1 MSFSQPLTR
10 RSLFQATALLGSATL
25 MPAAF
30 ATLTPSVLE
39 SGLWSAK
46 ALPLGQHAAGAVKRH
61 AFITEACSGALA
73 KPAFVAYMTLNIAY
87 LTDYA
92 RSLDMLAS
100 RVGAFADLKTESEA
114 LRTWAKETV
123 GVKDWCIDLYQQIA
137 KRNYNAKRVPSFPA
151 GVDYAKF
158 ERMYV
163 LKYDVAVGM
172 AALLPC
178 FWIYEEIGGHIA
190 KLRQTQGNAYS
201 EWLESFGTQASHEAA
216 LKAVAL
222 ADKLAARADDTV
234 RRQMTDVF
242 VAGCW
247 KEFACFDAAYRT
259 LFRNL

>member
-1 MSFSQPLTR
+1 MTIDHHLLTR
-10 RSLFQATALLGSATL
+10 RSLLQAAALFSVSALLPASATIT
-25 MPAAF
+25 PA
-30 ATLTPSVLE
+30 VLQ

-61 AFITEACSGALA
+61 AFISEVCSGALA
-73 KPAFVAYMTLNIAY
+73 QPAFVAYMALNIAY
-87 LTDYA
+87 LADYA
-92 RSLDMLAS
+92 RSLDLLAS
-100 RVGAFADLKTESEA
+100 RVDAIADLKTESEA
-114 LRTWAKETV
+114 LHQWAKETA
-123 GVKDWCIDLYQQIA
+123 GVKDWCIDLYQKIA
-137 KRNYNAKRVPSFPA
+137 KRNYNAKRMPSFPA

-190 KLRQTQGNAYS
+190 KLRQTQGNVYS
-201 EWLESFGTQASHEAA
+201 EWLESFGTPASHESA

-222 ADKLAARADDTV
+222 ADKLAKRADDTV

-259 LFRNL
+259 LFKNL